1 MESKSPKSTY
11 MVSLRTISYIRITVL
26 ISYLEDITSAPSEAS
41 EVTEIN
47 GVDAV
52 KYVEDWIFQAS
63 FNQDADSAYNTM
75 FYEKAFVAG
84 GKHSSSHALYNC
96 YISLIMLTILTR
108 CFQGV
113 FRIWW
118 SNSIHLS
125 RRKYYLRLRKWYNFS
140 YRELCQCERRLHW
153 CH

>member
-1 MESKSPKSTY
+1 MGLKSPKSTY
-11 MVSLRTISYIRITVL
+11 MVSLRTTSYNRITGL
-26 ISYLEDITSAPSEAS
+26 ISYLEDITSAPLEAS

-84 GKHSSSHALYNC
+84 GKYSSSHALYNS
-96 YISLIMLTILTR
+96 YISLIMLTIHTR
-108 CFQGV
+108 RF
-113 FRIWW
+113 
-118 SNSIHLS
+118 
-125 RRKYYLRLRKWYNFS
+125 
-140 YRELCQCERRLHW
+140 
-153 CH
+153 

>member
-1 MESKSPKSTY
+1 
-11 MVSLRTISYIRITVL
+11 MVSLRTISDVKTTRL
-26 ISYLEDITSAPSEAS
+26 INYLEDIISAPSEAS

-84 GKHSSSHALYNC
+84 GKYSPSPTLFHY
-96 YISLIMLTILTR
+96 
-108 CFQGV
+108 F
-113 FRIWW
+113 
-118 SNSIHLS
+118 
-125 RRKYYLRLRKWYNFS
+125 
-140 YRELCQCERRLHW
+140 LCGLC
-153 CH
+153 